1 MSKLS
6 RFVPMILVVAYAS
19 IGYAQSHHGISS
31 EGRDFYIGYMPNL
44 PIPAP
49 PEPITP
55 AKAFILICSEVADN
69 RYTLNFFDDAG
80 NEVSG
85 SGKTLMKGRCDQIP
99 IPEAEMRPSR
109 PGSQLEFKAAHIT
122 SRYPISV
129 SVYLEG
135 SAA

>member
-1 MSKLS
+1 
-6 RFVPMILVVAYAS
+6 
-19 IGYAQSHHGISS
+19 
-31 EGRDFYIGYMPNL
+31 
-44 PIPAP
+44 
-49 PEPITP
+49 
-55 AKAFILICSEVADN
+55 
-69 RYTLNFFDDAG
+69 LNFFDDAG

-129 SVYLEG
+129 AVYQEG
-135 SAA
+135 SAAGGMFQAIPTAALGKNYVVAGYFDVTLQDNPTPPGFADSSSSEFMIIATQDNTHVVWTPNSTTT